1 MNCDNA
7 VIYTAV
13 SSFESRK
20 NKRHEKRDKIE
31 TTFFNKNEKKKKQKK
46 KKTKKKTIR
55 WWKKRQVNGIVTEF
69 EHNKRMKTGII
80 ANRILYCQSSKSSSK
95 EKEKNR

>member
-31 TTFFNKNEKKKKQKK
+31 TTFFNQNEKKKKQKQ
-46 KKTKKKTIR
+46 KKTIR

-69 EHNKRMKTGII
+69 ERNKRMKTGII

>member
-31 TTFFNKNEKKKKQKK
+31 TTFFNKNEKKKK
-46 KKTKKKTIR
+46 TKK
-55 WWKKRQVNGIVTEF
+55 N
-69 EHNKRMKTGII
+69 NKMV
-80 ANRILYCQSSKSSSK
+80 
-95 EKEKNR
+95 EKETSQRNRYRV